1 MIRTNDK
8 NLLDS
13 FKTNLP
19 DGFLRLPSF
28 LSAARVADYLTPDA
42 PTRQRF
48 EPGVSGKWTTLKP
61 LIISKLIFSC
71 KDASFRIWL
80 IY

>member
-19 DGFLRLPSF
+19 DGFLRLPGF
-28 LSAARVADYLTPDA
+28 YAR
-42 PTRQRF
+42 Q
-48 EPGVSGKWTTLKP
+48 EWQ
-61 LIISKLIFSC
+61 IISRRMRRQDNGLSQAFQGNG
-71 KDASFRIWL
+71 RL
-80 IY
+80 